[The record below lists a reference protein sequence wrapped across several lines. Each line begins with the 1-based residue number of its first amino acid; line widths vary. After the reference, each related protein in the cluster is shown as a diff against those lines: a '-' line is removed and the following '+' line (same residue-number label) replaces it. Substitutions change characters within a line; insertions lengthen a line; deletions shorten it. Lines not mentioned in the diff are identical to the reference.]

1 MEVFT
6 FLGAD
11 SEPLVD
17 EYVLERLLWLFPF
30 VVDLQRRLA
39 MSLNKEINGVV
50 NSAVVTSHS
59 RGKTKLDNLLRK
71 KRRRGAVSTLK
82 ERRKQKESSF

>member
-30 VVDLQRRLA
+30 VVGLQRRLD
-39 MSLNKEINGVV
+39 MSLNKEINGVA
-50 NSAVVTSHS
+50 NGAVVKSHS

-71 KRRRGAVSTLK
+71 KRRPGAVSRLK

>member
-17 EYVLERLLWLFPF
+17 EYLLERLLWLFPF
-30 VVDLQRRLA
+30 VVGLQRRLD

-50 NSAVVTSHS
+50 NGAVVKSNS

-71 KRRRGAVSTLK
+71 KRRPGAVSRLK
-82 ERRKQKESSF
+82 ERRKQKESFF

>member
-17 EYVLERLLWLFPF
+17 EYLLERLLWLFPF
-30 VVDLQRRLA
+30 VVGLQRRLD

-50 NSAVVTSHS
+50 NGAVVKSHS

-71 KRRRGAVSTLK
+71 KRRPGAVSTLK

>member
-17 EYVLERLLWLFPF
+17 EYLLERLLWLFPF
-30 VVDLQRRLA
+30 VVGLQRRLD

-50 NSAVVTSHS
+50 NGAVVKSNS

-71 KRRRGAVSTLK
+71 KRRPGAVSRLK

>member
-1 MEVFT
+1 
-6 FLGAD
+6 
-11 SEPLVD
+11 
-17 EYVLERLLWLFPF
+17 
-30 VVDLQRRLA
+30 

-50 NSAVVTSHS
+50 NGAVVKSNS

-71 KRRRGAVSTLK
+71 KRRPGAVSRLK

>member
-6 FLGAD
+6 FFGAD
-11 SEPLVD
+11 SESLVD

-30 VVDLQRRLA
+30 VNGLQRRLD

-50 NSAVVTSHS
+50 NGAVVKSHS
-59 RGKTKLDNLLRK
+59 RDKTKLDNLLRK
-71 KRRRGAVSTLK
+71 KRRPGAVSTLK